1 MEVNKESAPV
11 KAGRSGKQVKFF
23 AGGAIVVL
31 VIAYLIFSSMKGA
44 TAEYVTTSEAKAV
57 GLANRMV
64 RVSGVIVGDTINWDA
79 QGLLLKFELSDDAG
93 RLPGVGLPYS
103 RVVQILAAL
112 AFPEEVETLWS
123 RLLRE
128 AAVPADLAVPV
139 LALQPA
145 QVGARRFGG

>member
-93 RLPGVGLPYS
+93 RLPVVYKGLRPDMFQDGATAIAEGKMGADGVFQAS
-103 RVVQILAAL
+103 QILL
-112 AFPEEVETLWS
+112 KCPS
-123 RLLRE
+123 KYE
-128 AAVPADLAVPV
+128 AKATEQAPSK
-139 LALQPA
+139 
-145 QVGARRFGG
+145 

>member
-1 MEVNKESAPV
+1 M

-93 RLPGVGLPYS
+93 RLPVVYKGLRPDMFQGGATAIAEGKMGADGVFQAS
-103 RVVQILAAL
+103 QILL
-112 AFPEEVETLWS
+112 KCPS
-123 RLLRE
+123 KYE
-128 AAVPADLAVPV
+128 AKATEQAPSK
-139 LALQPA
+139 
-145 QVGARRFGG
+145 

>member
-93 RLPGVGLPYS
+93 RLPVVYKGLRPDMFQGGATAIAEGKMGADGVFQAS
-103 RVVQILAAL
+103 QILL
-112 AFPEEVETLWS
+112 KCPS
-123 RLLRE
+123 KYE
-128 AAVPADLAVPV
+128 AKATEQAPSK
-139 LALQPA
+139 
-145 QVGARRFGG
+145 

>member
-1 MEVNKESAPV
+1 MEVNKESAPM

-93 RLPGVGLPYS
+93 RLPVVYKGLRPDMFQDGATAIAEGKMGADGVFQAS
-103 RVVQILAAL
+103 QILL
-112 AFPEEVETLWS
+112 KCPS
-123 RLLRE
+123 KYE
-128 AAVPADLAVPV
+128 AKATEQAPSK
-139 LALQPA
+139 
-145 QVGARRFGG
+145 